1 VRIERGCAEEGEEG
15 SGVTDR
21 LGEEVVEDMCGSVQG
36 LHPIAGRER
45 HMEEKAADHVSGD
58 ANNVFSPAEIV

>member
-1 VRIERGCAEEGEEG
+1 M
-15 SGVTDR
+15 TDR